1 MAVNDKFET
10 AKLVDE
16 LVKRRSA
23 EFEADKQRLMAY
35 VTAIL
40 GINAAL
46 LGIFYGQRALSAS
59 TTDFSQFPGILTLL
73 GILCIVGSE
82 ALLIFV
88 IFSRREW
95 LALNIL
101 KPDPDYI
108 RKDNGQGDD
117 RAFWEII
124 TNLSAADAYV
134 ASSKYITYRII
145 NPNQDKINR
154 HFMFF
159 DYACIATIVGVVLL
173 AFSVLIK

>member
-35 VTAIL
+35 VAAIL

-59 TTDFSQFPGILTLL
+59 TTDFSQFPGILTFL
-73 GILCIVGSE
+73 GILFIVGSE
-82 ALLIFV
+82 ALLVFV
-88 IFSRREW
+88 ILSRREW

-101 KPDPDYI
+101 KPDPDHVW
-108 RKDNGQGDD
+108 KDKKGDN

-134 ASSKYITYRII
+134 ASSKYITERII

-154 HFMFF
+154 HFRFF